1 MGNHVETWNDV
12 RGVEALAQGPPP
24 VEPSVVFQ
32 PIFDLMT
39 GKAAGYEALSRLR
52 GQEAQGYPAL
62 EAEARR
68 QRCLTSTLRRAQQV
82 AIEIGAGR
90 PANTLLFLNATT
102 ACLRDLQVSLAAGT
116 LSPEN
121 LVVELPEKFR
131 QTVNWGTL
139 LAPIRAN
146 GVEIAMDDW
155 GVGLADSLRTVRLKP
170 NWLKID
176 RSLICQIGIDPDVDR
191 LIEMLVQ
198 WTEDRGARLIAE
210 GCETA
215 EQVDRLRLLGVR
227 FAQGFFLA
235 RPGTEWVRSV
245 ELRSPGQHMA
255 GLHGMALSIARTMQL
270 NDQKLHSLEK
280 RSDDLRKVID
290 TAVYELV
297 AWIRRSPVD
306 VHLVGVDLIARYTH
320 VLSEHL
326 HALTRGELAFTDVD
340 RATRVAQVHI
350 RIGVDL
356 AWYSAAHRELQ
367 TIIARE
373 LRSQGQRQL
382 AEAMRAVLGWD
393 MAVTLDAFQKL
404 YEVDMLTSVYRR
416 RFFWN
421 RATALLERG
430 IPGRSTWVLI
440 LVHFPS
446 LTTLRRAMG
455 RQGRDHI
462 LQQIGE
468 ALQSIA
474 GADCIIGRMDAEE
487 FALFVP
493 YRDTLR
499 TKHDEIKRKGSK
511 QRLLGNPGKA
521 AVAVVFWRTRRDS
534 NPRKT
539 RFRKPPLYPPELRVH
554 VVLTHDA
561 A

>member
-1 MGNHVETWNDV
+1 MWNHV
-12 RGVEALAQGPPP
+12 RGVEALAQDPSP

-39 GKAAGYEALSRLR
+39 GKAIGYEALSRLR
-52 GQEAQGYPAL
+52 GHEAQGYPAL

-68 QRCLTSTLRRAQQV
+68 QQCLTTTLRRAQQV
-82 AIEIGAGR
+82 AIDVGASR

-102 ACLRDLQVSLAAGT
+102 ACLRDLQVSLATGT
-116 LSPEN
+116 VSPEN

-139 LAPIRAN
+139 LAPIRAS
-146 GVEIAMDDW
+146 GVEMAMDDW

-176 RSLICQIGIDPDVDR
+176 RSLICQIGIDSDVDR

-198 WTEDRGARLIAE
+198 WTEERGAKLIAE

-235 RPGTEWVRSV
+235 RPGNGWVRSV
-245 ELRSPGQHMA
+245 ELGSPGQRMA

-270 NDQKLHSLEK
+270 DDKKLTLIEKHKDTLCSLTDE
-280 RSDDLRKVID
+280 
-290 TAVYELV
+290 AVDELV

-306 VHLVGVDLIARYTH
+306 VHLAGADLVARYTQ
-320 VLSEHL
+320 VLSLHL
-326 HALTRGELAFTDVD
+326 RALTRGQLALTDVD
-340 RATRVAQVHI
+340 RASRVAQVHI

-367 TIIARE
+367 SIVARE
-373 LRSQGQRQL
+373 LRGQEQGPL
-382 AEAMRAVLGWD
+382 AEAMRSVLGWD

-421 RATALLERG
+421 RANALLERG
-430 IPGRSTWVLI
+430 ISGRTTWVLV
-440 LVHFPS
+440 LVYFPS
-446 LTTLRRAMG
+446 LTTLRKTVG

-468 ALQSIA
+468 ALKSIA
-474 GADCIIGRMDAEE
+474 GADCLVGRMDAEE

-493 YRDTLR
+493 YRDTTR
-499 TKHDEIKRKGSK
+499 TKQFISTVRSAIFDRTYR
-511 QRLLGNPGKA
+511 QRLQIGFAVSGQDGLSLDALYQVADDRIASQGKPA
-521 AVAVVFWRTRRDS
+521 ASTS
-534 NPRKT
+534 M
-539 RFRKPPLYPPELRVH
+539 ES
-554 VVLTHDA
+554 
-561 A
+561 